1 MTKCKCK
8 CKCTSTHWTCKTRS
22 GNVHL
27 PNYTFILRERF
38 FFNCPAAIN
47 TPTSIIKSIVYKAR
61 HCNGKNLLLISICA
75 PPVTSLRPTS
85 WALPTPGADWGKK
98 VDRDQ
103 WRNVVTT
110 GPGAGYYDRP

>member
-38 FFNCPAAIN
+38 FLTVPLQLIRRRQ
-47 TPTSIIKSIVYKAR
+47 SKSIVYK
-61 HCNGKNLLLISICA
+61 GKQCHKSGVKKMYLPFITSI
-75 PPVTSLRPTS
+75 RPTFHVS
-85 WALPTPGADWGKK
+85 APHTLRNAYSSRR
-98 VDRDQ
+98 DRK
-103 WRNVVTT
+103 
-110 GPGAGYYDRP
+110 